1 MHEIKADILLSA
13 YAQGIFPMAEN
24 RNDPDFFWVEPEIR
38 GILPIDNMH
47 IPRRLKRTLKNC
59 RYQVSADSDFNGV
72 IKGCYERSKNRPKT
86 WINNKIETL
95 YKSLF
100 ELGYAHSVEV
110 WFNSKLVGGLYG
122 LAIGGAFFG
131 ESMFSR
137 ERDAS
142 KVALCHLV
150 ARLNKGNFKLLDTQ
164 FLTDHLVQ
172 FGCYEVTRD
181 SYKSLLSKAIST
193 KAIFHSNLV
202 LEEFELFVQSTTQTS

>member
-1 MHEIKADILLSA
+1 MPPGVYLKCKNAKFSRV
-13 YAQGIFPMAEN
+13 P
-24 RNDPDFFWVEPEIR
+24 
-38 GILPIDNMH
+38 
-47 IPRRLKRTLKNC
+47 PRTSSFARRINRTLHALFLRKEND
-59 RYQVSADSDFNGV
+59 R
-72 IKGCYERSKNRPKT
+72 
-86 WINNKIETL
+86 TL